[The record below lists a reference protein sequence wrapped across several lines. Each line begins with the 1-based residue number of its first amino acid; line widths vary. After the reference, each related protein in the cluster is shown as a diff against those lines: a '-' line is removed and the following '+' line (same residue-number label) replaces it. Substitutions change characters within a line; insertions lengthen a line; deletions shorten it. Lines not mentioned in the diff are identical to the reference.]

1 MRQHKNYVLSS
12 WAQYQGAE
20 EKVFFK
26 ELMHFLYIFIIPP
39 LEHQKP

>member
-20 EKVFFK
+20 EKFFK
-26 ELMHFLYIFIIPP
+26 ELMHFLYIFI
-39 LEHQKP
+39 